1 MNDSQADVV
10 VVTETWLSYSVLNAF
25 QGVRVAQ
32 SSHFDSKGVMFLT
45 GPRISNLQALVPS
58 LWTAHSIF
66 LKARV
71 RDLNDSLTVVAH
83 YSQPGQKQ
91 VLDEELRFAFRVMR
105 QQQRLKQVVLAGD
118 LNRPA
123 NQARALAA
131 SLDLEVCQD
140 ERQSTGDERASIGG
154 MQGHDPGQ
162 DPLWRGPA
170 DQQVPK
176 RARSKQLVTRVNPRN
191 PANSKQLDYILCNFA
206 HEGAFVEPANWQDS
220 DHRPLSCIVLPE
232 KLPRQGA
239 IKFREET
246 RLRQNLSQA
255 QLRRVLSS
263 PAWPDEPFVA
273 VAKKL
278 DLTYTVRIPLDC
290 TYQLRRYVKNV
301 VGQSES
307 TAMLVEDT
315 LSELQRQVT
324 LSLKA
329 KAKENQKRRADK
341 K

>member
-32 SSHFDSKGVMFLT
+32 SPHLDSKGVMVLT
-45 GPRISNLQALVPS
+45 GPRVSNLQALVPS

-105 QQQRLKQVVLAGD
+105 LQQRLKQVVLAGD

-140 ERQSTGDERASIGG
+140 ERQSTVN
-154 MQGHDPGQ
+154 MHGHGHEQ
-162 DPLWRGPA
+162 DLLWRGPA